1 MKLIIPEYLKN
12 IKIIDQMYNM
22 LTEFEDN
29 YSETSTSDS
38 FDDYLEDFGKDP
50 VGYFLT
56 LMLPIDSMVN
66 VYKDEDI
73 REEEYEN
80 KMNFLRSL
88 FYSVKGTF
96 KVLDYLRLY
105 NIFGDAKVTISY
117 TTKNIKIE
125 IEHIDI
131 PVNQFYSAFED
142 FLTNLLYFEKLV
154 IKIDK
159 FNSSIE
165 INNKSAMT
173 TGTLFYKRYEI

>member
-1 MKLIIPEYLKN
+1 
-12 IKIIDQMYNM
+12 MYNM

-29 YSETSTSDS
+29 YSETDTSDS
-38 FDDYLEDFGKDP
+38 FDDYLDDFNKDP
-50 VGYFLT
+50 VGYFLA

-66 VYKDEDI
+66 IYKDEDI

-80 KMNFLRSL
+80 KMNFLLAL

-96 KVLDYLRLY
+96 KVLDYLKLY
-105 NIFGDAKVTISY
+105 NIFGSSGVNISY
-117 TTKNIKIE
+117 TTKNITIE
-125 IEHIDI
+125 IDSIDV

-154 IKIDK
+154 IKIGK

-165 INNKSAMT
+165 INNRSSIT
-173 TGTLFYKRYEI
+173 TGTLFYKKYEV